1 MPLVSSWANTCPHVH
16 PPFFSHRSLEA
27 ESWAQIHQKLRD
39 FYHSTQVVR
48 GQGVARDSVILCS
61 GSCLMP
67 LQCQTKLERERAEL
81 LVRATMAE
89 AQLSELQE
97 YVDQHLGR

>member
-1 MPLVSSWANTCPHVH
+1 MSTPL
-16 PPFFSHRSLEA
+16 FSHRSLEA

-39 FYHSTQVVR
+39 FYQSTQVVR
-48 GQGVARDSVILCS
+48 GQGVARDSVLILCS

-67 LQCQTKLERERAEL
+67 LQCQAKLERERAEL